1 MSPNDQTREHEES
14 NKERNCRAS
23 VWSREKNRKRGNGR
37 RTVCREIALVFDEC
51 MRNSL
56 LKLAQRR
63 RLSLLEKLWKLIRA
77 DYYLRL
83 LQIYFI
89 RLKRNPPRRSFIIF
103 RMEYFSIR
111 NIISIEKLTIVEIKL
126 WFDRV
131 FLVKILFLRIGRDFR
146 KMFDNKSLKI
156 LETRFFTVNVKR

>member
-111 NIISIEKLTIVEIKL
+111 NIISIEKLT
-126 WFDRV
+126 
-131 FLVKILFLRIGRDFR
+131 
-146 KMFDNKSLKI
+146 SC
-156 LETRFFTVNVKR
+156 